1 MKRYKYMFFLLFSMV
16 CINLNAQSENA
27 ITFPVSGNFNFDPE
41 VGQIKDFN
49 KVVIESNVFH
59 LKMNDV
65 VIRSYQS
72 VAEIKGGF
80 AVEQFYLD
88 NQSAN
93 QPIEIFNIHI
103 TDIAENECFFTISY
117 PQGSEKIHLI
127 REN

>member
-1 MKRYKYMFFLLFSMV
+1 MKGYKYIFFLVFSMV
-16 CINLNAQSENA
+16 CVNLNAQSENA

-59 LKMNDV
+59 LKMNDIV
-65 VIRSYQS
+65 VRSYRA

-80 AVEQFYLD
+80 AIEQFYLN
-88 NQSAN
+88 NQLN
-93 QPIEIFNIHI
+93 QPIESFNIHI
-103 TDIAENECFFTISY
+103 TDITENECFFTISY